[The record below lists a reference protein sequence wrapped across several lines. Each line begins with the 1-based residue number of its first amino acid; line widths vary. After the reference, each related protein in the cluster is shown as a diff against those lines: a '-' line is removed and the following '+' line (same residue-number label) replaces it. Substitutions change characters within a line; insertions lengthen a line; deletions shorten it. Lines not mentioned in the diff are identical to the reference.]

1 MTDASQYPEFDK
13 TFREELRQE
22 IAKSEQRPFVV
33 SIMGQTGVGKTSLL
47 KALFNK
53 VILDSWIVGHVYPTT
68 TKPESRTIQG
78 ENGQTL
84 IINDLPGIGESSSA
98 DKSHLNT
105 YENYFQRSDII
116 LWTIQ
121 SDSRSTTF
129 DTEALKDLLERLD
142 EHARKDVMSKMVFV
156 LTKVDTLLPAPWIM
170 EYNQHSV
177 RFSTE
182 KQTRELIQQKQEF
195 FQEQLILPFGKYIVS
210 RTHNDANFV
219 LDEAFQDEPDRDRFS
234 SDENQVLF
242 QGLLTRKR
250 VEELSQKHKQYRSI
264 FERLY
269 ENYYPVACSALFKYD
284 MSRLMLVILSKLG
297 STNKL
302 GSTAAQN
309 FKQIVNPDR
318 LGHMSLDEAR
328 GLCNLLVLSVS
339 DKRRI
344 FDLERG
350 DFPDPTLDKVF
361 YNGNKRK
368 SRGIFSIFNR
378 SKQRRNE

>member
-1 MTDASQYPEFDK
+1 MADASQYPEFDRV
-13 TFREELRQE
+13 FREELRQE
-22 IAKSEQRPFVV
+22 ITKTEQRPFVV

-53 VILDSWIVGHVYPTT
+53 VILDSWTVGHVHPTT
-68 TKPESRTIQG
+68 TKPESRTING
-78 ENGQTL
+78 ENGQIL
-84 IINDLPGIGESSSA
+84 VINDLPGIGESSSA

-105 YENYFQRSDII
+105 YEIYFQRSDII

-129 DTEALKDLLERLD
+129 DTEALWNLLERLD
-142 EHARKDVMSKMVFV
+142 EQARKDVMSKMVFV

-177 RFSTE
+177 RFSAE

-219 LDEAFQDEPDRDRFS
+219 LDDSFQDEPDRNQFS
-234 SDENQVLF
+234 CDENQVF
-242 QGLLTRKR
+242 FHGLLTRKR
-250 VEELSQKHKQYRSI
+250 VEELSQKHSKYKSI
-264 FERLY
+264 FDRLY
-269 ENYYPVACSALFKYD
+269 ENYYPVVCSALFKYN
-284 MSRLMLVILSKLG
+284 MSRLMLIILSKLG
-297 STNKL
+297 STDRL

-309 FKQIVNPDR
+309 FKRIVNPDR

-328 GLCNLLVLSVS
+328 ALCNVLILSVS

-350 DFPDPTLDKVF
+350 DFPDPGLDKVF
-361 YNGNKRK
+361 YNGSKRK
-368 SRGIFSIFNR
+368 HWGILSMFNR
-378 SKQRRNE
+378 NKQRRDE